1 MPWLTLTSVA
11 LAASECAG
19 PAVENAQLAGTL
31 NQAELA
37 FSALDIEGF
46 QSSMDQAVF
55 WVPCLSDPVS
65 TTDAAQFHR
74 LQGLRQFVAG
84 EETEAQASF
93 RSARSAQPDYAFP
106 ASVVPQGHAIL
117 DIYEGAAPGQRE
129 PATLPKDAELWI
141 DGQQT
146 QLWDPNSPVVMQ
158 LLAEGTVLST
168 TYMLPGDAL
177 PFEPAPPSALEGSGA
192 VSSLTLNPQT
202 PEQAPRLE
210 SGVSRLHRP
219 RFFIGLGLGAAAIG
233 GWALASQSKQTYL
246 QPQPTWGESDL
257 RRQERITNGL
267 TLGAGAMG
275 LASLGMMGSAV
286 MVMRW

>member
-19 PAVENAQLAGTL
+19 PTVDNAQLAGTL
-31 NQAELA
+31 NQAERA

-55 WVPCLSDPVS
+55 WVPCLSDPIPAEN
-65 TTDAAQFHR
+65 AAQFHR

-106 ASVVPQGHAIL
+106 AAVVPQGHAIL
-117 DIYEGAAPGQRE
+117 DIYEGAAPSQRE
-129 PATLPKDAELWI
+129 PAPLPKDAELWI

-146 QLWDPNSPVVMQ
+146 QFWDPNSPLVMQ

-168 TYMLPGDAL
+168 T
-177 PFEPAPPSALEGSGA
+177 
-192 VSSLTLNPQT
+192 
-202 PEQAPRLE
+202 
-210 SGVSRLHRP
+210 
-219 RFFIGLGLGAAAIG
+219 
-233 GWALASQSKQTYL
+233 
-246 QPQPTWGESDL
+246 
-257 RRQERITNGL
+257 
-267 TLGAGAMG
+267 
-275 LASLGMMGSAV
+275 
-286 MVMRW
+286 